1 MNTKCP
7 NCDNYYFYLKE
18 VRFTEMEYLE
28 GRYKVYCKTCDWVMG
43 YLQ

>member
-18 VRFTEMEYLE
+18 VSE
-28 GRYKVYCKTCDWVMG
+28 GRYKVHCKTCGLVMG
-43 YLQ
+43 YLK